1 MNVIPNEKINFIFK
15 FFEFKFSKFECFGSI
30 SHSLITILLA
40 AWTYKKAYI
49 NMASINSKKRKA
61 GKLNKR
67 CLTLDKK
74 IKVLD
79 KVKKRKLSYRAIA
92 EEFKVGNTQAAIV
105 VKNEA
110 KFRGEIEN
118 FEGKGFKH
126 IKTENHQKF
135 KPINDILYSWFKK
148 CEASGICDKRAST

>member
-1 MNVIPNEKINFIFK
+1 MPDI
-15 FFEFKFSKFECFGSI
+15 G
-30 SHSLITILLA
+30 
-40 AWTYKKAYI
+40 
-49 NMASINSKKRKA
+49 
-61 GKLNKR
+61 
-67 CLTLDKK
+67 
-74 IKVLD
+74 
-79 KVKKRKLSYRAIA
+79 
-92 EEFKVGNTQAAIV
+92 EFKVGNTQAAIV